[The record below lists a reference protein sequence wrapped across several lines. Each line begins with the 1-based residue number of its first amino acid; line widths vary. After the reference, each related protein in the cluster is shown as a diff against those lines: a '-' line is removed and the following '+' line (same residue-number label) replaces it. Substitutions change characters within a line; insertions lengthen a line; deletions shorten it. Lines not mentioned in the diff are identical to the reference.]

1 MLHVARI
8 PRNSSISSLGNPN
21 SGLDAKIDRGVN
33 YLKTIVDILEMQIDS
48 PAEESSETD
57 RQSVGDATVGLGTS
71 VFIVHGHDSEAKET
85 TARFVENL
93 GLRAIILHELP
104 DSGQTIIEKFER
116 YSDVAFAIVLLTPDD
131 VGASESSSEKLNP
144 RARQNVILELGYFT
158 AKLGRSRV
166 CALYSGNVELP
177 SDLHGVLYTAI
188 DSEGAWRMKLAQEL
202 AEAGMSIDLNRLLK
216 AKD

>member
-1 MLHVARI
+1 M
-8 PRNSSISSLGNPN
+8 
-21 SGLDAKIDRGVN
+21 
-33 YLKTIVDILEMQIDS
+33 
-48 PAEESSETD
+48 
-57 RQSVGDATVGLGTS
+57 
-71 VFIVHGHDSEAKET
+71 
-85 TARFVENL
+85 ENL